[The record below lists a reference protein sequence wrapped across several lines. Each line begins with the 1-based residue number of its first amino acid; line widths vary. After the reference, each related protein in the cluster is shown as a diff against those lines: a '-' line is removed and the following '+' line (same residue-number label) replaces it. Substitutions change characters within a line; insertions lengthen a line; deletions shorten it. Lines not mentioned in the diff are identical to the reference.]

1 MCQVL
6 AHLTLL
12 NMTLWMCPDDVNLA
26 LPTTIFVPS
35 PAQAPSP
42 AQTPSP
48 QTVPS
53 PRPFPSPTQAPSP
66 VQAPAQ
72 TPSPQTVPSSRPF
85 PSPTQAPSPVQA
97 PSPTRTPSSE
107 PSPTQEPPPT
117 QAPSP
122 EPPPQ
127 TVPTPIRDRTPS
139 PKNASTHGLLQSH
152 RNNSRNGTEP
162 PPVQPQDLAWLHFLW
177 CIPIMALCMVL
188 YHRRRAGS
196 SSRILRL
203 WAPKQRDVV
212 RTQSEPVKGSEK
224 VENEIV
230 RSVSE
235 IQVIL

>member
-42 AQTPSP
+42 
-48 QTVPS
+48 
-53 PRPFPSPTQAPSP
+53 
-66 VQAPAQ
+66 VQA
-72 TPSPQTVPSSRPF
+72 
-85 PSPTQAPSPVQA
+85 
-97 PSPTRTPSSE
+97 PTRTPS
-107 PSPTQEPPPT
+107 PEPPPT

-122 EPPPQ
+122 EPPPTQ
-127 TVPTPIRDRTPS
+127 APSPIRDRTPS
-139 PKNASTHGLLQSH
+139 PKNASTHGMLQSH
-152 RNNSRNGTEP
+152 RNNSRNETEP
-162 PPVQPQDLAWLHFLW
+162 LPVQPQDLAWLHVLW
-177 CIPIMALCMVL
+177 CIPIMVLCIVL

-203 WAPKQRDVV
+203 WAPKERDVV
-212 RTQSEPVKGSEK
+212 RTQSEPVKASEK
-224 VENEIV
+224 VDNGIV

>member
-53 PRPFPSPTQAPSP
+53 
-66 VQAPAQ
+66 
-72 TPSPQTVPSSRPF
+72 SRPF
-85 PSPTQAPSPVQA
+85 PSPTQAPSPAQA
-97 PSPTRTPSSE
+97 PSPVQAPTRTPS
-107 PSPTQEPPPT
+107 PEPPPT

-122 EPPPQ
+122 EPPPTQ
-127 TVPTPIRDRTPS
+127 APSPIRDRTPS
-139 PKNASTHGLLQSH
+139 PKNASTHGMLQSH
-152 RNNSRNGTEP
+152 RNNSRNETEP
-162 PPVQPQDLAWLHFLW
+162 LPVQPQDLAWLHVLW
-177 CIPIMALCMVL
+177 CIPIMVLCIVL

-203 WAPKQRDVV
+203 WAPKERDVV
-212 RTQSEPVKGSEK
+212 RTQSEPVKASEK
-224 VENEIV
+224 VDNGIV